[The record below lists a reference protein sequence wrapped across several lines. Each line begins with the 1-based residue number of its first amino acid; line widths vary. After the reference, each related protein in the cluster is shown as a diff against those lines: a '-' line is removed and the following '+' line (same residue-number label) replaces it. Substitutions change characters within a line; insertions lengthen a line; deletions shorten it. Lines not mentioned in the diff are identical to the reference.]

1 MSGQRKQQTR
11 AFNKEVLVKL
21 LYLKKEVGEDKILF
35 YVNLFHALPLLEL
48 RFLLIIMNQTKN

>member
-21 LYLKKEVGEDKILF
+21 LYLKNEVGEDKILF

-48 RFLLIIMNQTKN
+48 RFL

>member
-21 LYLKKEVGEDKILF
+21 LYQKKEVGEDMILF
-35 YVNLFHALPLLEL
+35 YLNLFHALPLLEL
-48 RFLLIIMNQTKN
+48 RFL